1 MISFSISKQIKRSIF
16 NLLNKNGI
24 LEAIENNGKLKEL
37 VEGLSNIDI
46 LPSQDLRYTTFIGDF
61 TQHCI
66 NNSDW
71 DYEFLFIERMHILQ
85 DDSVFQS
92 FIESVISPEVLIHEK
107 MITEVAG
114 LINEELSSSG
124 FVLKLFKY
132 NEQGMPLYLLC
143 RADNLVVVKPKL
155 KEKKFLF
162 VVDNKPTGR
171 TDRKNNHQY
180 PQANLP
186 CFVLVYNDGWND
198 FHVYSWYELYWHPA
212 RDECEYI
219 GAVKI
224 IHKTQ
229 MSPED
234 VELKGYYTKD
244 YLPKMFNSLET
255 DIVSLG
261 QSYPYYNK
269 LKELFPDD
277 YEGVLWALQDC
288 AIYPH
293 CYECFRNHPQFYSL
307 TRSNEAERV
316 MREAKFIMQDI
327 PIYERYHFAFEFTPD
342 YKGGKLSL
350 DFAFN
355 GNSDIPRRLY
365 VIIGENGVGKTQFLA
380 KMPIQYAKHEIKDF
394 FPHLPIFSRVLTVSM
409 SIYDDI
415 ELPTECADFTYA
427 FCGLKM
433 TDFLHETKKEEV
445 LKNHL
450 LKAIYEIEKRESI
463 IQTMSILQKIIPQY
477 LLNKIIILKDNKYAF
492 NKQNLQ
498 EVLRELSSGESSLL
512 ITFCDVIAQLRYNTL
527 LLIDEPETHLHPKAI
542 QNMMDTI
549 YALLEDF
556 DSYAIIATHSPLIV
570 REALADCVYVI
581 RRIDNVPIAGKIKI
595 ESFGNNIDE
604 LNEEVFGATE
614 ERSYYH
620 KQIAKLVYTEHTY
633 EEVMEKVK
641 SENVYPNFNL
651 RMFVKNLCKQKED
664 A

>member
-16 NLLNKNGI
+16 NILNKNGI

-37 VEGLSNIDI
+37 VEGLSNIDT
-46 LPSQDLRYTTFIGDF
+46 LPSQDPRYSTFIGDF

-71 DYEFLFIERMHILQ
+71 NYEFLFIERMHILQ
-85 DDSVFQS
+85 DDSIFQS
-92 FIESVISPEVLIHEK
+92 FIESVVSPAVSIHENR
-107 MITEVAG
+107 IVEVVD
-114 LINEELSSSG
+114 LINRELSSSG
-124 FVLKLFKY
+124 FALKIFNY
-132 NEQGMPLYLLC
+132 NEQGLPVYLLFK
-143 RADNLVVVKPKL
+143 ADGFVTVKPRL
-155 KEKKFLF
+155 NDRKFLF
-162 VVDNKPTGR
+162 VVDNKPAGR
-171 TDRKNNHQY
+171 TDIKSNHQY
-180 PQANLP
+180 PQNNLP
-186 CFVLVYNDGWND
+186 CFVLVYNEGWND
-198 FHVYSWYELYWHPA
+198 FHVYSWYDLYWHPTKNA
-212 RDECEYI
+212 SEHI

-229 MSPED
+229 LSPEIVD
-234 VELKGYYTKD
+234 EKGYYTKD
-244 YLPKMFNSLET
+244 YLPNSFETLEL
-255 DIVSLG
+255 DYVSLG
-261 QSYPYYNK
+261 QSYNYYNK

-277 YEGVLWALQDC
+277 YTSVLWALQDC

-293 CYECFRNHPQFYSL
+293 CYEKYRNHPQFYSL
-307 TRSNEAERV
+307 TRTNEAERV
-316 MREAKFIMQDI
+316 MREAKFVMEGI
-327 PIYERYHFAFEFTPD
+327 PTYERYHFAFVFTPEYTD
-342 YKGGKLSL
+342 KQLSL
-350 DFAFN
+350 DFSFN
-355 GNSDIPRRLY
+355 GELDIPHRLY

-380 KMPIQYAKHEIKDF
+380 KMPIQYAKHEIKAF
-394 FPHLPIFSRVLTVSM
+394 FPHLPIFSRVLTVST

-415 ELPTECADFTYA
+415 ELPIECADFTYA

-433 TDFLHETKKEEV
+433 TDFLHDTKKEAV

-450 LKAIYEIEKRESI
+450 LKAISEIEK
-463 IQTMSILQKIIPQY
+463 QGNVYQAQKVLKKIISPF
-477 LLNKIIILKDNKYAF
+477 LLDKIMTLKDKKFSF

-498 EVLRELSSGESSLL
+498 EVLREMSSGEISLL
-512 ITFCDVIAQLRYNTL
+512 ITFCDVIARLRYNTL

-549 YALLEDF
+549 YFLLDEF

-570 REALADCVYVI
+570 REALADCVYVL
-581 RRIDNVPIAGKIKI
+581 RRINNVPIAGKIKI

-620 KQIAKLVYTEHTY
+620 KQIAKLVYTEHNY

-651 RMFVKNLCKQKED
+651 RMFVKNLCKGKKD